1 MDAMV
6 VIPMMQI
13 GQLGA
18 MLLLAGSLLAALL
31 GIIAFVWAMVLLWRE
46 NNPQGIMMRGQE
58 RLVVDGDDDESALG
72 KGPREKLLAW
82 MGR

>member
-6 VIPMMQI
+6 FIPVLQI

-18 MLLLAGSLLAALL
+18 MLLLAGSLLAAIL
-31 GIIAFVWAMVLLWRE
+31 GIVAFAWAMVSLWRE

-58 RLVVDGDDDESALG
+58 RLVDDVDDDEMTVA
-72 KGPREKLLAW
+72 PRAKDKLLAW
-82 MGR
+82 VNR

>member
-6 VIPMMQI
+6 FIPVLQI

-18 MLLLAGSLLAALL
+18 MLLLAGSLLAAIL
-31 GIIAFVWAMVLLWRE
+31 GIVAFAWAMMLLWRE

-58 RLVVDGDDDESALG
+58 RLVDDFDDDQMMVGESP
-72 KGPREKLLAW
+72 KEKLLAW
-82 MGR
+82 VNR